1 MGEIMTAQAR
11 LVGEMAFAGEAGSG
25 HTLTMDAADHAGGH
39 DRGFRPMELLIVG
52 LAGCTAMD
60 VIAILRKKRQRVTAY
75 ETRVSGERAEDHPQ
89 VFVNVTVEHIVT
101 GHGVQPIAV
110 ERAIELSETKYCGAS
125 ATLSKTAKVTHTYR
139 IIEAAPDA
147 PEL

>member
-1 MGEIMTAQAR
+1 MTAGAQLLGA
-11 LVGEMAFAGEAGSG
+11 MAFAGEAGSG
-25 HTLTMDAADHAGGH
+25 HTLTMDAAEHAGGQNQ
-39 DRGFRPMELLIVG
+39 GFRPMELLIVG

-60 VIAILRKKRQRVTAY
+60 VIAILRKKRQHVTAY
-75 ETRVSGERAEDHPQ
+75 ETRVVGERAEEHPQ

-125 ATLSKTAKVTHTYR
+125 ATLSKTGKVTHTYR

-147 PEL
+147 PDM